1 MGSDGRFGHGVTESG
16 QNGSKNRHQKNPAVN
31 RTFLTRSGHHEAL
44 CHPETGAFRKI
55 RVAPDPGWCYIF
67 HILEQTVTPSHPH
80 LIPFPHEWTLEQIV
94 SGMQQ
99 RDPAA
104 GRVFFDRFS
113 RHVNRLVW
121 RMLGACSEHDDVVQQ
136 VFVNAF
142 SGIAQLRDPQRL
154 ESWLI
159 GIAVNTVRRELR
171 SRKYRRFFVILG
183 LADDSLSPDLD
194 PEKQATAYEFYRMM
208 GQFHPE
214 ERLVFVLCMVEGMT
228 QPEAAAACGIS
239 LSTCK
244 RRLARACQKAAKLAH
259 DQPILQDAMK
269 EERP

>member
-1 MGSDGRFGHGVTESG
+1 
-16 QNGSKNRHQKNPAVN
+16 
-31 RTFLTRSGHHEAL
+31 L
-44 CHPETGAFRKI
+44 
-55 RVAPDPGWCYIF
+55 
-67 HILEQTVTPSHPH
+67 TPSHPH

-94 SGMQQ
+94 SGLLE

-104 GRVFFDRFS
+104 GREFFDRFS

-142 SGIAQLRDPQRL
+142 AGIHQLRDPQRL
-154 ESWLI
+154 ESWLV
-159 GIAVNTVRRELR
+159 GIAVNTVRHELR
-171 SRKYRRFFVILG
+171 SRKFRRFFVILG
-183 LADDSLSPDLD
+183 LADDQLGSELD
-194 PEKQATAYEFYRMM
+194 PERQAIASEFYQMM

-244 RRLARACQKAAKLAH
+244 RRLARASQKAAKLAKDH
-259 DQPILQDAMK
+259 PNLAGCMK
-269 EERP
+269 EDRP